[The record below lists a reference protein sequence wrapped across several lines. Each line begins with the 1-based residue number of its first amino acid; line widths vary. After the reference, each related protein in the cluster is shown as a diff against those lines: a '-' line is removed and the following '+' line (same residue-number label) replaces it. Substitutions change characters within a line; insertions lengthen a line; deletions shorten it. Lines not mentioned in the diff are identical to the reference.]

1 MGATPS
7 YGGDTHLGSEA
18 SQTFRRTGQTELVT
32 MKYIRTLARLTAII
46 AVAFVPVVLAA
57 GKDMRFPEKGEIAF
71 VLHIPDAWDTTPA
84 GVNMLLKSPDK
95 TSAVSLSVVEDKV
108 AAVRPYDELA
118 KAILVATA
126 AQPYSKHEPGA
137 IGAIKAEAYYSTLV
151 NHNKI
156 DVSLKLLI
164 IKVAQTHVVT
174 ETIMTV
180 PNLSAAQQNSLDA
193 VVKGIT
199 LTGIK

>member
-1 MGATPS
+1 
-7 YGGDTHLGSEA
+7 
-18 SQTFRRTGQTELVT
+18 
-32 MKYIRTLARLTAII
+32 MKHIRTLARLAAII
-46 AVAFVPVVLAA
+46 AVAFASADLAA
-57 GKDMRFPEKGEIAF
+57 AKDMRFPEKGEIAF
-71 VLHIPDAWDTTPA
+71 VLHIPDAWDATPT
-84 GVNMLLKSPDK
+84 GVTMLVKSPDK
-95 TSAVSLSVVEDKV
+95 TSAVSLSVAEDKA
-108 AAVRPYDELA
+108 AAVMPYDDLA
-118 KAILVATA
+118 KVILVAA
-126 AQPYSKHEPGA
+126 AAKPFSKHEPGA

-164 IKVAQTHVVT
+164 IEVAKTHVVT